1 MSTIDKLKERFK
13 SIPSDFTFE
22 ELVRLLNHYGYVV
35 ENKGKTSGS
44 RIVFTNKGDKIIMH
58 KPHPGNVVKKA
69 VIRAIYNSLSTNK
82 LI

>member
-1 MSTIDKLKERFK
+1 MSTIDKLKDRFK

-22 ELVRLLNHYGYVV
+22 ELVRLLNHYGYVM

-44 RIVFTNKGDKIIMH
+44 RVVFTNNIDKIIMH
-58 KPHPGNVVKKA
+58 KPHPENVVKKA
-69 VIRAIYNSLSTNK
+69 VVKAILSSLSTKN